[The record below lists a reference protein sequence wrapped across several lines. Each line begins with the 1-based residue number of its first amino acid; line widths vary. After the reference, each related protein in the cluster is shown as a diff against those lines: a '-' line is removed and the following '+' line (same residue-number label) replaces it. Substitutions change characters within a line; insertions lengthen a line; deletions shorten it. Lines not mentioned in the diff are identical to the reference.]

1 MNWATAHAG
10 FGVALIIGALI
21 WLVYIIAKP
30 SARPYDLFDVL
41 GVSAIIVI
49 VAIVVG
55 SATGLIFA

>member
-10 FGVALIIGALI
+10 FGVALILGALI
-21 WLVYIIAKP
+21 WLTLIIARR

-41 GVSAIIVI
+41 GISAIIVI
-49 VAIVVG
+49 VAIVIG

>member
-10 FGVALIIGALI
+10 FGVALILGALI

-30 SARPYDLFDVL
+30 STRPHDMFDVL
-41 GVSAIIVI
+41 GISSIIVI
-49 VAIVVG
+49 VAVVIG